1 MVRIARRLDG
11 VSLDSPTL
19 VEGFPGVRLV
29 GTLVVDHL
37 VEHLDIAHDANVHCE
52 GIPPVT
58 TYQTDSNELVTPVRR
73 YVDADH
79 DLLAPQSDVPI
90 KPKAATAFA
99 DCVTGWFEEEAVLPI
114 YISGLPRQVE
124 SEPALYGV
132 GAGGAER
139 LAAAGIDTPA
149 ETGLVSGPTGALL
162 AHAVESDTA
171 AVGFVVESDPRFPGP
186 DAATAVIERGI
197 EPIADL
203 DVDTTELRDK
213 AAEIEEA
220 RKRILKTVQQA
231 SKENSRAEP
240 IRMYRQ
246 GSEPLSRR
254 RASWHL

>member
-1 MVRIARRLDG
+1 MARIDRHLDD

-19 VEGFPGVRLV
+19 VEGFPGVGLV
-29 GTLVVDHL
+29 GKIVVDHL
-37 VEHLDIAHDANVHCE
+37 IEHFDMDHYANVHCE

-58 TYQTDSNELVTPVRR
+58 TYQTDSSELVTPVRL

-79 DLLAPQSDVPI
+79 DLLALQSDVPI

-99 DCVTGWFEEEAVLPI
+99 NCVTGWFEEEAVLPI

-132 GAGGAER
+132 GAGGGAER
-139 LAAAGIDTPA
+139 LTAAGIETPA

-162 AHAVESDTA
+162 AHAVENDTT
-171 AVGFVVESDPRFPGP
+171 AVGVVVESDPQFPDP

-203 DVDTTELRDK
+203 DVDTTELSDK

-220 RKRILKTVQQA
+220 RKRLLKKVQQA
-231 SKENSRAEP
+231 SEENSRAEP
-240 IRMYRQ
+240 IRMYQ
-246 GSEPLSRR
+246 
-254 RASWHL
+254 